1 MPITGPHHDCAATL
15 APPARSSFAGWL
27 RRDPLLLSVT
37 AGVGLL
43 VLYQAV
49 ITVLHPSWLGAATDW
64 SLAALAWPEAAVPAL
79 VSFWLRRARRPGA
92 LAWALVSMA
101 ALAYALS
108 QTLRLLFDQFL
119 LPGRVPSPWWPDLF
133 YLLQYPF
140 LFLALLYVPGVSRLS
155 QRGISRIKVL
165 LDGLLL
171 AMAGTALSWYFLL
184 EPIYRQSAQS
194 SLGKAANLSSP
205 IADLALFFGL
215 VFIFTRQRPDYGLR
229 MALRLLLASIILSMI
244 GDVWYAYLNLY
255 NGYQDGNPLDI
266 FLVACNLL
274 IPLAALVHVRLPQQ
288 QVAGDVEEPRR
299 EGASSQPGR
308 AHDLRVALQIL
319 FPFAAALLTSGLI
332 VLRAIES
339 PGGRLG
345 LIVAVLVS
353 SALLLLVTVRQG
365 ITTLENE
372 QLRRDQEAA
381 RAEEAALHEANA
393 RMDAFLGIASHELRT
408 PLTTLKLH
416 LQLARRRFRR
426 LEPQITALAPAT
438 INTLI
443 MLDEQLAQTESQ
455 TRRLTRLVNE
465 LLDSS
470 RIQSER
476 LELHRAPADLA
487 AIVSEAV
494 EEQRQAAP
502 ERIIRL
508 LLSAESV
515 VPVFVDADR
524 IGQVVTNFLTNALKY
539 SPADCPVE
547 AGVRVE
553 QGQGYVWV
561 RDQGPG
567 LPPAEQVHIW
577 ERFYRAPGI
586 VVQSGSGVG
595 LGLGLYISKTILEQ
609 HGGKIGVNS
618 APGEGATFW
627 FTLPL
632 ALHLALS
639 ADKDALFRQEKHSS

>member
-15 APPARSSFAGWL
+15 APPAQSSFVGWL
-27 RRDPLLLSVT
+27 RRDPLLLGVT
-37 AGVGLL
+37 AGAGLL

-49 ITVLHPSWLGAATDW
+49 ITVLYPSWLGAATDW
-64 SLAALAWPEAAVPAL
+64 SLAVLAWPEAAVPAL

-92 LAWALVSMA
+92 LAWALVSTA

-119 LPGRVPSPWWPDLF
+119 LPGRVPSPWWPDLL

-171 AMAGTALSWYFLL
+171 ALAGTTLSWYFLL

-244 GDVWYAYLNLY
+244 GDAWYAYLNLY
-255 NGYQDGNPLDI
+255 NGYQDGSPLDT

-288 QVAGDVEEPRR
+288 PAASDSEEPGKDQRDQS
-299 EGASSQPGR
+299 ER
-308 AHDLRVALQIL
+308 ARDLRAALQIL
-319 FPFAAALLTSGLI
+319 FPFAAALLASGLI
-332 VLRAIES
+332 VLRAIQS
-339 PGGRLG
+339 PNGRLS

-353 SALLLLVTVRQG
+353 SLLLLLVIVRQG

-426 LEPQITALAPAT
+426 LEPQITALAPGT
-438 INTLI
+438 INTLL

-476 LELHRAPADLA
+476 LELHRAPAELA

-502 ERIIRL
+502 ERTIRL

-524 IGQVVTNFLTNALKY
+524 IGQVVTNFLINALKY
-539 SPADCPVE
+539 SLADCPVE

-553 QGQGYVWV
+553 EKQGYVWV

-567 LPPAEQVHIW
+567 LPPAEQAHIW

-632 ALHLALS
+632 ALHLARS
-639 ADKDALFRQEKHSS
+639 TDEDALFGQEKHPS